1 MEKVAKAL
9 YVLELGNGETCVI
22 STDKRQMA
30 RWYALLFS
38 RLKEQPI
45 FRLF

>member
-1 MEKVAKAL
+1 PKLEKLVATIRSREISACL
-9 YVLELGNGETCVI
+9 VLQAQSQLKV
-22 STDKRQMA
+22 
-30 RWYALLFS
+30 LFS

>member
-1 MEKVAKAL
+1 MTETKQTSTTKTDRRPDCVTEIRMGNS
-9 YVLELGNGETCVI
+9 VLTV
-22 STDKRQMA
+22 
-30 RWYALLFS
+30 LLFS